1 MQFIVKILDFL
12 VASNVYVSLGV
23 VSLTL
28 LSLDIR
34 QTEYPNLLWFVF
46 FATLFVYN
54 FIRLVNVHSII
65 SLSESLRHQIIY
77 RFRTFFWIVCIGS
90 ALIGFYFFVTI
101 YEYIFLPIIGLGFV
115 SVIYGLPIYK
125 NGSHLFRLRDLPGLK
140 IFLIAFVWAYVTEGL
155 PALISDEP
163 LYFLALFERF
173 LFIFAITIP
182 FDIRDVNYDASYLAT
197 IPQYFGINTAKWMAL
212 LAILLSELIL
222 VYRFF
227 FNNDLNLIGALSIY
241 LTYEFSFL
249 LIYRC
254 HLYSK
259 ERYFT
264 VGVEG
269 MSILMGALFFFS
281 QRCFR

>member
-1 MQFIVKILDFL
+1 MQLIVKILDFL
-12 VASNVYVSLGV
+12 VASNVYVAFGV

-34 QTEYPNLLWFVF
+34 QTEHPNLLWFVF

-65 SLSESLRHQIIY
+65 SSSESLRHQIIY
-77 RFRTFFWIVCIGS
+77 RFRTFFWIVCICS

-101 YEYIFLPIIGLGFV
+101 SENIFLPIIGLGFV
-115 SVIYGLPIYK
+115 SIIYGLPIYK
-125 NGSHLFRLRDLPGLK
+125 NGSHLFRLRDVPGLK

-155 PALISDEP
+155 PALINGEP

-182 FDIRDVNYDASYLAT
+182 FDIRDLNYDASHLAT

-212 LAILLSELIL
+212 LAIFSSELIL
-222 VYRFF
+222 FYRFF
-227 FNNDLNLIGALSIY
+227 FNNDLNLIGALTIY
-241 LTYEFSFL
+241 IAYEFSFL

-281 QRCFR
+281 QRYIG

>member
-1 MQFIVKILDFL
+1 MQLIVKILDFL

-34 QTEYPNLLWFVF
+34 QTEHPNLLWFVF

-65 SLSESLRHQIIY
+65 SSSESLRHQIIY

-101 YEYIFLPIIGLGFV
+101 SENIFLPIIGLGFV
-115 SVIYGLPIYK
+115 SIIYGLPIYK
-125 NGSHLFRLRDLPGLK
+125 NGSHLFRLRDVPGLK

-155 PALISDEP
+155 PALINGEP

-182 FDIRDVNYDASYLAT
+182 FDIRDLNYDASHLAT
-197 IPQYFGINTAKWMAL
+197 IPQYFGVNNAKWMAL
-212 LAILLSELIL
+212 FAIFSSELIL
-222 VYRFF
+222 FYRFF
-227 FNNDLNLIGALSIY
+227 FINDLNLIGAIAIY
-241 LTYEFSFL
+241 ITYEFSFL

-259 ERYFT
+259 ERCFT
-264 VGVEG
+264 VGIV
-269 MSILMGALFFFS
+269 I
-281 QRCFR
+281 

>member
-12 VASNVYVSLGV
+12 VASNIYVSLGV

-34 QTEYPNLLWFVF
+34 QIEHPNLLLFVF

-54 FIRLVNVHSII
+54 FIRLVNVNSII
-65 SLSESLRHQIIY
+65 SSSETLRHQIIY
-77 RFRTFFWIVCIGS
+77 RYRRFFLFVCVIS
-90 ALIGFYFFVTI
+90 ALIGFYFFVI
-101 YEYIFLPIIGLGFV
+101 ISQYIFLPIIGLGFV

-125 NGSHLFRLRDLPGLK
+125 NGSHLFRLRDVPGLK
-140 IFLIAFVWAYVTEGL
+140 IFLIAFVWSYVTEGL
-155 PALISDEP
+155 PALINGEP
-163 LYFLALFERF
+163 IYYLALFERF

-182 FDIRDVNYDASYLAT
+182 FDIRDVNYDASHLAT
-197 IPQYFGINTAKWMAL
+197 IPQYFGINTAKCMAL
-212 LAILLSELIL
+212 LAIFTSELIL
-222 VYRFF
+222 FYRFF
-227 FNNDLNLIGALSIY
+227 FNNDLNLTGAIAIY
-241 LTYEFSFL
+241 ITYEFSFL

-269 MSILMGALFFFS
+269 MSILMGVLFFFS
-281 QRCFR
+281 QRFFG

>member
-34 QTEYPNLLWFVF
+34 QTEHPNLLWFVF

-65 SLSESLRHQIIY
+65 SSSMSLRHQIIY
-77 RFRTFFWIVCIGS
+77 RFRRFFWFVCVIS

-101 YEYIFLPIIGLGFV
+101 SQSIFLPIIGLGFF

-125 NGSHLFRLRDLPGLK
+125 NGSHLFRLRDVPGLK

-155 PALISDEP
+155 PALINGEP
-163 LYFLALFERF
+163 LYYLALFERF

-182 FDIRDVNYDASYLAT
+182 FDIRDVNYDASHLAT

-212 LAILLSELIL
+212 LAILSSELIL
-222 VYRFF
+222 FYRFF
-227 FNNDLNLIGALSIY
+227 FNNDLNLIGAIAIY
-241 LTYEFSFL
+241 ITYEFSFI

-254 HLYSK
+254 HMYSK

-264 VGVEG
+264 IGVEG
-269 MSILMGALFFFS
+269 MSILMAVLFFFS
-281 QRCFR
+281 QRFFG

>member
-34 QTEYPNLLWFVF
+34 QIEHPNLLWFVF

-54 FIRLVNVHSII
+54 FIRLVNVHCII
-65 SLSESLRHQIIY
+65 SSSESLRHQIIY
-77 RFRTFFWIVCIGS
+77 RYRRFFLFVCFIS
-90 ALIGFYFFVTI
+90 ALISFYFFVI
-101 YEYIFLPIIGLGFV
+101 ISQSIFSSIMCLGFV
-115 SVIYGLPIYK
+115 SIIYGLPIYK
-125 NGSHLFRLRDLPGLK
+125 NGSHLFRLRDVPGLK
-140 IFLIAFVWAYVTEGL
+140 IFLIAFVWSYVTEGL
-155 PALISDEP
+155 PALINGEP
-163 LYFLALFERF
+163 LYYLALFERF

-182 FDIRDVNYDASYLAT
+182 FDIRDVNYDASHLAT

-212 LAILLSELIL
+212 FAILSSELIL
-222 VYRFF
+222 FYRFF
-227 FNNDLNLIGALSIY
+227 FNNDLNLIGAIAIY
-241 LTYEFSFL
+241 ITYEFSFL

-281 QRCFR
+281 QRCIG

>member
-34 QTEYPNLLWFVF
+34 QTEHPNLLWFVF

-65 SLSESLRHQIIY
+65 SSSESLRHQIIY

-90 ALIGFYFFVTI
+90 ALIGFYFFVTVS
-101 YEYIFLPIIGLGFV
+101 EYIFLPIISLGFV
-115 SVIYGLPIYK
+115 SVIYGLPIYN
-125 NGSHLFRLRDLPGLK
+125 NGSHLFCLRDLPGLK

-155 PALISDEP
+155 PALISGQP
-163 LYFLALFERF
+163 IYYLALFERF

-182 FDIRDVNYDASYLAT
+182 FDIRDVNYDASHLAT
-197 IPQYFGINTAKWMAL
+197 IPQYFGINTAKWIAL
-212 LAILLSELIL
+212 LAILSSELIL

-227 FNNDLNLIGALSIY
+227 FNNDLNLIGAIAIY
-241 LTYEFSFL
+241 ITYEFSFL

-281 QRCFR
+281 QRFFG

>member
-1 MQFIVKILDFL
+1 MRFIVKILDFL
-12 VASNVYVSLGV
+12 IASNVYVAFGV

-34 QTEYPNLLWFVF
+34 EIEHTNLLWFVF

-54 FIRLVNVHSII
+54 LIRLVNVNSIFY
-65 SLSESLRHQIIY
+65 SSESLRHEIIN
-77 RFRTFFWIVCIGS
+77 RFRTFFWIVCIVS
-90 ALIGFYFFVTI
+90 CLLCFYFFVTI
-101 YEYIFLPIIGLGFV
+101 SEYIFLPIIGLGFV
-115 SVIYGLPIYK
+115 SIIYGLPIYK
-125 NGSHLFRLRDLPGLK
+125 SGFHLFRLRDIPGFK

-155 PALISDEP
+155 PALINGEP

-182 FDIRDVNYDASYLAT
+182 FDIRDVNYDASHLAT

-212 LAILLSELIL
+212 LAILSSELIL
-222 VYRFF
+222 FYRFF
-227 FNNDLNLIGALSIY
+227 FNNDLNLIGALAIY
-241 LTYEFSFL
+241 IAYEFSFL

-254 HLYSK
+254 NLYSK
-259 ERYFT
+259 EMYFT
-264 VGVEG
+264 FGVEG

-281 QRCFR
+281 QRCIG

>member
-12 VASNVYVSLGV
+12 VVSNIYVSLGV

-34 QTEYPNLLWFVF
+34 RIEHPNLLWFVF

-54 FIRLVNVHSII
+54 FIRLVNIKSTI
-65 SLSESLRHQIIY
+65 SLCESKRHQIIF
-77 RFRTFFWIVCIGS
+77 RFRNFFWFICIIS
-90 ALIGFYFFVTI
+90 ALLSFYFFVTI
-101 YEYIFLPIIGLGFV
+101 SEYIFLPILVLGCV

-125 NGSHLFRLRDLPGLK
+125 NKSHLFRLRDVPGLK
-140 IFLIAFVWAYVTEGL
+140 IFLIAFVWAYVTEGF
-155 PALISDEP
+155 PALIIGEP
-163 LYFLALFERF
+163 LYYLAIFERF

-182 FDIRDVNYDASYLAT
+182 FDIRDVNYDSSYLAT
-197 IPQYFGINTAKWMAL
+197 IPQSFGITTAKWIAL
-212 LAILLSELIL
+212 FAILLSELIL
-222 VYRFF
+222 FYRLFY
-227 FNNDLNLIGALSIY
+227 NNDLNFVGALSIY
-241 LTYEFSFL
+241 ITYEFSFL

-264 VGVEG
+264 LGVEG
-269 MSILMGALFFFS
+269 MCILIGVLFFFS
-281 QRCFR
+281 QRCCG

>member
-1 MQFIVKILDFL
+1 MHSIVKILDFL

-34 QTEYPNLLWFVF
+34 QIEHPNLLWFVF

-54 FIRLVNVHSII
+54 FIRLVNIHSI
-65 SLSESLRHQIIY
+65 SSSSETLRHQIIY
-77 RFRTFFWIVCIGS
+77 RFRRFFWFVCIIS
-90 ALIGFYFFVTI
+90 ASIGFYFFLTI
-101 YEYIFLPIIGLGFV
+101 SQSIFLPIVGLGLV

-125 NGSHLFRLRDLPGLK
+125 NGSHLFRLRDVPGLK
-140 IFLIAFVWAYVTEGL
+140 IFLIAFVWSYVTEGL
-155 PALISDEP
+155 PALINDEP
-163 LYFLALFERF
+163 LYYLALLERF
-173 LFIFAITIP
+173 LFVFAITIP
-182 FDIRDVNYDASYLAT
+182 FDIRDVNYDASHLAT
-197 IPQYFGINTAKWMAL
+197 IPQYFGINTAKFMGL
-212 LAILLSELIL
+212 LAIFTSELIL
-222 VYRFF
+222 FYRFF
-227 FNNDLNLIGALSIY
+227 FNNDLNLTGAIAIY
-241 LTYEFSFL
+241 ITYEFSFL

-264 VGVEG
+264 ICVEG

-281 QRCFR
+281 QRCIC

>member
-34 QTEYPNLLWFVF
+34 QTEHPNLLWFVF

-54 FIRLVNVHSII
+54 FIRLVNVNSNI
-65 SLSESLRHQIIY
+65 SSSETLRHRIIF
-77 RFRTFFWIVCIGS
+77 RFRRFFLFVCVIS

-101 YEYIFLPIIGLGFV
+101 SQSIFLPILGLGFV

-125 NGSHLFRLRDLPGLK
+125 KGSHLFCLRDIPGLK
-140 IFLIAFVWAYVTEGL
+140 IFLIAFVWSYVTEGL
-155 PALISDEP
+155 PALINGEP
-163 LYFLALFERF
+163 LYCLALFERF

-182 FDIRDVNYDASYLAT
+182 FDIRDVNYDASDLAT

-212 LAILLSELIL
+212 LAIFSSELIL
-222 VYRFF
+222 FYRFF
-227 FNNDLNLIGALSIY
+227 FCNDLNLIGAISIY
-241 LTYEFSFL
+241 IAYEFSFL

-269 MSILMGALFFFS
+269 MSILMGVLFFFS
-281 QRCFR
+281 QRFFG

>member
-12 VASNVYVSLGV
+12 VVSNIYVSLGV

-34 QTEYPNLLWFVF
+34 QTEHTNLLLFVF

-54 FIRLVNVHSII
+54 FIRLVNVYSII
-65 SLSESLRHQIIY
+65 SLSESLRHQMIY
-77 RFRTFFWIVCIGS
+77 RFRTFFWIVCISS
-90 ALIGFYFFVTI
+90 ALIGFYFFVTVS
-101 YEYIFLPIIGLGFV
+101 EYIFLPIISLGFV

-155 PALISDEP
+155 PALINGEP
-163 LYFLALFERF
+163 LYYLALFERF

-182 FDIRDVNYDASYLAT
+182 FDIRDVNYDASHLAT
-197 IPQYFGINTAKWMAL
+197 IPQYFGINTAKLIAL
-212 LAILLSELIL
+212 LAILSSELIL

-227 FNNDLNLIGALSIY
+227 FNNDFNLIGAVAIY
-241 LTYEFSFL
+241 ITYEFSFL

-281 QRCFR
+281 QRFFG

>member
-12 VASNVYVSLGV
+12 VASNVYVALGV

-34 QTEYPNLLWFVF
+34 QTEHPNLLWFVF

-54 FIRLVNVHSII
+54 FIRLINVHSII

-101 YEYIFLPIIGLGFV
+101 SEYIFLPIIGLGFV

-125 NGSHLFRLRDLPGLK
+125 SGSHLFRLRDLPGLK

-155 PALISDEP
+155 PALINGEP

-212 LAILLSELIL
+212 LAILSSELIL
-222 VYRFF
+222 FYRFF
-227 FNNDLNLIGALSIY
+227 FNNDLNLIGALAIY
-241 LTYEFSFL
+241 IAYEFSFL

-269 MSILMGALFFFS
+269 VSILMGVLFFFS
-281 QRCFR
+281 QRFFG

>member
-1 MQFIVKILDFL
+1 MKFIVKILDFL

-34 QTEYPNLLWFVF
+34 QIEHPNLLWFVF

-54 FIRLVNVHSII
+54 FIRLVNIHSII
-65 SLSESLRHQIIY
+65 SSSESLRHQIIY
-77 RFRTFFWIVCIGS
+77 RFRTFFWIVCIAS
-90 ALIGFYFFVTI
+90 ALIGFYFFVRI
-101 YEYIFLPIIGLGFV
+101 SEYIFLPIIGLGFV
-115 SVIYGLPIYK
+115 SIIYGLPIYK
-125 NGSHLFRLRDLPGLK
+125 NGSHLFRLRDVPGLK

-155 PALISDEP
+155 PALIHGEP

-182 FDIRDVNYDASYLAT
+182 FDIRDVNYDASHLAT

-212 LAILLSELIL
+212 LAIFSSELIL
-222 VYRFF
+222 FYRFF
-227 FNNDLNLIGALSIY
+227 FNNDLNLIGALAIY
-241 LTYEFSFL
+241 ITYEFSFL

-269 MSILMGALFFFS
+269 MSILMGVLFFFS
-281 QRCFR
+281 QRCIG

>member
-12 VASNVYVSLGV
+12 VASNVYVALGV

-34 QTEYPNLLWFVF
+34 QIEHPNLLWFVF

-54 FIRLVNVHSII
+54 FIRLVNIHSVI
-65 SLSESLRHQIIY
+65 SSESLRHQIIY
-77 RFRTFFWIVCIGS
+77 RFRIFFWFVCVIS

-101 YEYIFLPIIGLGFV
+101 SEYIFLPIIGLGFV
-115 SVIYGLPIYK
+115 SIIYGLPIYK
-125 NGSHLFRLRDLPGLK
+125 NGSHLFRLRDLPCLK

-155 PALISDEP
+155 PALLNGEP
-163 LYFLALFERF
+163 LYYLALFERF

-182 FDIRDVNYDASYLAT
+182 FDIRDVNYDAFHLAT

-212 LAILLSELIL
+212 FALLSSELIL
-222 VYRFF
+222 FYRFF
-227 FNNDLNLIGALSIY
+227 FNNDLNLIGALAIY
-241 LTYEFSFL
+241 ISYEFSFV
-249 LIYRC
+249 LIYKC
-254 HLYSK
+254 HSYSK

-264 VGVEG
+264 IGVEG

-281 QRCFR
+281 QRCIG

>member
-34 QTEYPNLLWFVF
+34 QIEHPNLLLFVF

-54 FIRLVNVHSII
+54 FIRLVNVNSII
-65 SLSESLRHQIIY
+65 SSETSRHQIIY
-77 RFRTFFWIVCIGS
+77 RYRRFFLFVCVIS

-101 YEYIFLPIIGLGFV
+101 SQSIFLPILGLGFV
-115 SVIYGLPIYK
+115 SVIYGLPIYT
-125 NGSHLFRLRDLPGLK
+125 NGSHLFRLRDVPGLK
-140 IFLIAFVWAYVTEGL
+140 IFLIAFVWSYVTEGL
-155 PALISDEP
+155 PALINGESI
-163 LYFLALFERF
+163 YSLALIERF

-182 FDIRDVNYDASYLAT
+182 FDIRDVNYDASDLAT

-212 LAILLSELIL
+212 LAIFSSELIL
-222 VYRFF
+222 FYRFF
-227 FNNDLNLIGALSIY
+227 FNNDLNLIGAIAIY
-241 LTYEFSFL
+241 MTYEFSFL

-269 MSILMGALFFFS
+269 MSILMGVLFFFS
-281 QRCFR
+281 QRFFG

>member
-1 MQFIVKILDFL
+1 MQLIVKILDFL
-12 VASNVYVSLGV
+12 FASNVYVSLGV

-34 QTEYPNLLWFVF
+34 QTEHPNLLWFVF

-101 YEYIFLPIIGLGFV
+101 SEYIFLPIIGLGFV

-125 NGSHLFRLRDLPGLK
+125 NGSHLFRLRDVPGLK

-182 FDIRDVNYDASYLAT
+182 FDIRDVNYDASHLAT

-212 LAILLSELIL
+212 LSILSCELIL
-222 VYRFF
+222 FYRFF
-227 FNNDLNLIGALSIY
+227 FNNDLNLIGAISIY
-241 LTYEFSFL
+241 ITYELSFI

-254 HLYSK
+254 SLYSK

-264 VGVEG
+264 IGVEG

-281 QRCFR
+281 QRCIG

>member
-1 MQFIVKILDFL
+1 MQFIVKILDFF

-34 QTEYPNLLWFVF
+34 QTKHPNLLWFVF

-65 SLSESLRHQIIY
+65 SSSESLRHQIIY

-90 ALIGFYFFVTI
+90 ASIGFYFFATI

-115 SVIYGLPIYK
+115 STIYGLPIYK
-125 NGSHLFRLRDLPGLK
+125 NGSHLFRLRDVPGLK

-155 PALISDEP
+155 PALINGEP

-182 FDIRDVNYDASYLAT
+182 FDIRDVNYDAFHLAT

-212 LAILLSELIL
+212 FAILLSELIL
-222 VYRFF
+222 FYRFF
-227 FNNDLNLIGALSIY
+227 FNNDLNLIGAIAIY
-241 LTYEFSFL
+241 ITYEFSFL

-259 ERYFT
+259 ERYFS

-269 MSILMGALFFFS
+269 MSILMGVLFFFS
-281 QRCFR
+281 QRFFG

>member
-1 MQFIVKILDFL
+1 MRFIVKILDFL
-12 VASNVYVSLGV
+12 VASNVYVAFGV

-34 QTEYPNLLWFVF
+34 EIEHPNLLWFVF

-54 FIRLVNVHSII
+54 LIRLVNVNSIFY
-65 SLSESLRHQIIY
+65 SSESLRHEIIN
-77 RFRTFFWIVCIGS
+77 RFRTFFWIVCIVS
-90 ALIGFYFFVTI
+90 CLLCFYFFVTI
-101 YEYIFLPIIGLGFV
+101 SEYIFLPIIGLGFV
-115 SVIYGLPIYK
+115 SIIYGLPIYK
-125 NGSHLFRLRDLPGLK
+125 SGFHLFRLRDIPGFK

-155 PALISDEP
+155 PALINGEP

-182 FDIRDVNYDASYLAT
+182 FDIRDVNYDASHLAT

-212 LAILLSELIL
+212 LAILSSELIL
-222 VYRFF
+222 FYRFF
-227 FNNDLNLIGALSIY
+227 FNNDLNLIGALAIY
-241 LTYEFSFL
+241 IAYEFSFL

-254 HLYSK
+254 NLYSK
-259 ERYFT
+259 EMYFT
-264 VGVEG
+264 FGVEG

-281 QRCFR
+281 QRCIG

>member
-12 VASNVYVSLGV
+12 VASNVYVALGV

-34 QTEYPNLLWFVF
+34 QTEHPNLLWFVF

-54 FIRLVNVHSII
+54 FIRLINVHSII

-101 YEYIFLPIIGLGFV
+101 SEYIFLPIIGLGFV

-125 NGSHLFRLRDLPGLK
+125 SGSHLFRLRDLPGLK

-155 PALISDEP
+155 PALINGEP

-212 LAILLSELIL
+212 FALLSSELIL

-269 MSILMGALFFFS
+269 MSILMGALFLFS
-281 QRCFR
+281 QRCFG

>member
-34 QTEYPNLLWFVF
+34 QIEQPNLLWFVF

-65 SLSESLRHQIIY
+65 SSSESIRHQIIY
-77 RFRTFFWIVCIGS
+77 RFRKFFWIVCVAS
-90 ALIGFYFFVTI
+90 ALIGFYFFTTI
-101 YEYIFLPIIGLGFV
+101 YDSIFLPLIGLGFV
-115 SVIYGLPIYK
+115 SIIYGLPICKY
-125 NGSHLFRLRDLPGLK
+125 GSNLFRLRDVPGLK
-140 IFLIAFVWAYVTEGL
+140 IFLIAFVWSYVTEGL
-155 PALISDEP
+155 PALINDEP
-163 LYFLALFERF
+163 VYYLALLERF
-173 LFIFAITIP
+173 LFVFAITIP
-182 FDIRDVNYDASYLAT
+182 FDIRDVNYDASHLAT
-197 IPQYFGINTAKWMAL
+197 IPQYFGVNSAKWMAL
-212 LAILLSELIL
+212 IAIFSSELIL
-222 VYRFF
+222 FYRFF
-227 FNNDLNLIGALSIY
+227 FIDDLNLIGAIAIY
-241 LTYEFSFL
+241 ITYEFSFL

-264 VGVEG
+264 ICVEG
-269 MSILMGALFFFS
+269 MSILMGALFYFS
-281 QRCFR
+281 QRIFG

>member
-34 QTEYPNLLWFVF
+34 QTEHPNLLWFVF
-46 FATLFVYN
+46 FSTLFVYN
-54 FIRLVNVHSII
+54 FIRLVNVHYII
-65 SLSESLRHQIIY
+65 SLSVSKRHQIIY
-77 RFRTFFWIVCIGS
+77 RFKTFFWIVCIGS
-90 ALIGFYFFVTI
+90 ALIGFYFFVTVS
-101 YEYIFLPIIGLGFV
+101 EYIFLPIVSLGFV
-115 SVIYGLPIYK
+115 SIIYGLPIYK

-155 PALISDEP
+155 PALINDEP
-163 LYFLALFERF
+163 LYYLALFERF

-182 FDIRDVNYDASYLAT
+182 FDIRDVNYDASHLAT
-197 IPQYFGINTAKWMAL
+197 IPQYFGINIAKWTAL
-212 LAILLSELIL
+212 LAILSSELIL

-227 FNNDLNLIGALSIY
+227 FNNDFNLIGAIAIY
-241 LTYEFSFL
+241 ITYEFSFL

-264 VGVEG
+264 FGVEG
-269 MSILMGALFFFS
+269 MSILMGILFLFS
-281 QRCFR
+281 QRFFG